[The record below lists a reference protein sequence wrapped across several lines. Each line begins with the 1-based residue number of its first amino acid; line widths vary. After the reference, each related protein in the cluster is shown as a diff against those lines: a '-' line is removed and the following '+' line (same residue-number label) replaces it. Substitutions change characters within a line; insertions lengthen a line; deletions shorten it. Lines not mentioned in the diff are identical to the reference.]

1 MTHSSLMEG
10 TDPAYRTDDKP
21 SRAWPGRRLLA
32 LLRIAAYLLILAL
45 GLVAGGFGVFA
56 THVGEMRTPATQQN
70 ADAIVVL
77 TGGQARLDAAI
88 DLLKSG
94 KGKRLLISGV
104 HPSAGRDQL
113 RRAMGADRALFACCV
128 DIDRAALDTIGNA
141 AESAKWVK
149 HHGYRKVIVVTNNY
163 HMPRSLLEM
172 ERLIEGVELQPYPVV
187 NTDLHDGRWLTEPDA
202 LRVLVTEYAKYL
214 AALGRSMLPASAE
227 NVSVASAVSHSWN

>member
-1 MTHSSLMEG
+1 MAHSNLISSSESSLPV
-10 TDPAYRTDDKP
+10 DNR
-21 SRAWPGRRLLA
+21 RALTRPGRGLLA
-32 LLRIAAYLLILAL
+32 LLRITGYLLVLAA
-45 GLVAGGFGVFA
+45 GLAAGGFGFFA
-56 THVGEMRTPATQQN
+56 THVGEMRTPLTLQA

-77 TGGQARLDAAI
+77 TGGQSRLDAAI
-88 DLLKSG
+88 DLLKAG

-113 RRAMGADRALFACCV
+113 RRAMGADHALFACCV

-141 AESAKWVK
+141 AESAKWVQ

-163 HMPRSLLEM
+163 HMPRTLLEM

-187 NTDLHDGRWLTEPDA
+187 NTDLHDGRWLTKPEA

-214 AALGRSMLPASAE
+214 ASLGRSVLPTSSEHLAVAT
-227 NVSVASAVSHSWN
+227 VASSIWH